1 MIFKGSIVAI
11 VTPFSHGRV
20 DRKALADLVRWHV
33 AEGTQGIVVNGT
45 TGEAP
50 TLAAEEQEATLKT
63 VLAAARRRVP
73 VIAGVG
79 SNDTEK
85 SVAQAKRV
93 ERLGPD
99 GLLLITPYYN
109 RPVQEGLFRHI
120 EAVARAVKAPI
131 VVYHIPGRTGVTLTV
146 ETVARLMAFKH
157 IVAIKEASG
166 DLRFAMDLRTRIG
179 ARLAILSGEDP
190 LNLPLASI
198 GACGAI
204 SVVANV
210 VPRLMARMFAAAFEN
225 DFATAA
231 GLHLEMLDLHRAMF
245 CETNPIPVKA
255 ALAMMGRIGP
265 EIRLPLTPLPAD
277 KARAVRAVL
286 RRHRLV

>member
-1 MIFKGSIVAI
+1 MIFKGSLVAI
-11 VTPFSHGRV
+11 VTPFSNGRV
-20 DRKALADLVRWHV
+20 NHKALADLVRWHV

-50 TLAAEEQEATLKT
+50 TLAADEQEATLKT
-63 VLAAARRRVP
+63 VLHAARRRIP
-73 VIAGVG
+73 VVAGVG
-79 SNDTEK
+79 SNDTAK
-85 SVAQAKRV
+85 TVAQVKRV
-93 ERLGPD
+93 ARLGPD
-99 GLLLITPYYN
+99 GLLVITPYYN
-109 RPVQEGLFRHI
+109 RPVQEGLYRHF
-120 EAVARAVKAPI
+120 EAVAKAVKSPI

-146 ETVARLMAFKH
+146 ETVSRLMAFKS

-179 ARLAILSGEDP
+179 SRLAVLSGEDP

-265 EIRLPLTPLPAD
+265 ELRLPLTPLPSD
-277 KARAVRAVL
+277 KARTVRGVL
-286 RRHRLV
+286 KRHGLV